1 MRKEETSMKT
11 IETPAGSRELDF
23 RLSKWILKNVEQLLT
38 PDEVENVWRELLSL
52 YNPPTRSIENVS
64 GSTNNPL
71 GHYQR
76 PKGGDPHA

>member
-1 MRKEETSMKT
+1 MKT
-11 IETPAGSRELDF
+11 IETTAGSRELDF

>member
-1 MRKEETSMKT
+1 MRTKQE
-11 IETPAGSRELDF
+11 PGSRELDY
-23 RLSKWILKNVEQLLT
+23 RLSKWILKNVEQLLE
-38 PDEVENVWRELLSL
+38 PDEVKNVWLELLSL